1 MEIQDM
7 KQIVLEIS
15 KQSFEEKL
23 FAGTSGNL
31 SVYNPESGLI
41 AITPSGVSY
50 TTMQVND
57 ILIINVEGK
66 VIEGTNKPSSE
77 WRMHTTIYQSRPD
90 INAVVHTH
98 SPYATG
104 FAVANKAIP
113 AILVEMIPFIGGDIP
128 VAEFGYPGTAEL
140 GHSALRVL
148 HNRYSCL
155 LANHGVLAIGKN
167 IERAHICATYTEDA
181 ARICAHAQAVGEIKV
196 IAKDVQNAMRR
207 KYGIQEE

>member
-1 MEIQDM
+1 METQDM

-50 TTMQVND
+50 TTMQVDD